1 MNPPPQRLPVL
12 PRHDLLGLDTAS
24 LKHSIANRLTY
35 SVGKDVHTAT
45 NRDWLHT
52 VAYAV
57 RDRLMERWME
67 TQRSYYHADTK
78 RVYYLSLEFLMGR
91 TLMNSLLNMRIHEP
105 VRQALMEIGIDLEV
119 LRETEDEA
127 GLGNGGLGRLAA
139 CFLDAMATL
148 GLPGVGYGIRY
159 EYGMFRQRIEG
170 GGQVEQPDN
179 WLRYGNPW
187 EFPRPEVLYP
197 VHFHGRVVRFTDE
210 HGRSRH
216 HWVDTEQVM
225 AMAYDTPIPGYGTD
239 TVNNLRLWSA
249 KATRDFDLRT
259 FNAGNYIGAVE
270 DKNASENLS
279 KVLYPDDS
287 TANGRML
294 RLKQQYLFVSASLQ
308 DILYRYRKMHDG
320 FDALPDKVAIQLN
333 DTHPS
338 IAIPELMRLL
348 VDVHELDWDRA
359 WNLVT
364 RVFSYTNHTLMPEA
378 LETWPVGLLEAVLPR
393 HLEIVYE
400 INRRFLADVRHR
412 HPGDEARVQRMS
424 LLDEGHDR
432 RVRMAHLAIV
442 GSHRVNGVSA
452 IHTRLMRET
461 IFADFHGFTPD
472 KIVNVT
478 NGVTP
483 RRWLNQANPRLTALI
498 TDHLG
503 DGWLKDL
510 DALAGV
516 APLADDDAFRAAFR
530 AAKRAN
536 KEDLARLIRDH
547 LGIDVN
553 ADSLFDVHVKR
564 IHEYKR
570 QLLNMLHVVTRYNR
584 LRAGA
589 DSVPRTVLFAGKA
602 APGYTRAKLVIR
614 LINAVA
620 DVVNHDP
627 AVRERLKV
635 VFIPNYDVTTAA
647 DIIPAAD
654 LSEQISTAGTEASGT
669 GNMKLALNGALTLGT
684 LDGANVEIRD
694 AVGADNIFIFGHSV
708 EEIARLRREGYD
720 PWRYY
725 RENAELRQALDM
737 IVAGYFSPDDP
748 GRFRPLV
755 DDLLNGDPFLLLAD
769 YGDYIACQE
778 RVEALYR
785 DPEEW
790 SRRAILNVAHMAWFS
805 ADRAV
810 REYAEKIWDVRPV
823 TAETPARVRAIGG
836 G

>member
-364 RVFSYTNHTLMPEA
+364 RVFP
-378 LETWPVGLLEAVLPR
+378 
-393 HLEIVYE
+393 
-400 INRRFLADVRHR
+400 
-412 HPGDEARVQRMS
+412 
-424 LLDEGHDR
+424 
-432 RVRMAHLAIV
+432 
-442 GSHRVNGVSA
+442 
-452 IHTRLMRET
+452 
-461 IFADFHGFTPD
+461 TP
-472 KIVNVT
+472 T
-478 NGVTP
+478 TP
-483 RRWLNQANPRLTALI
+483 
-498 TDHLG
+498 
-503 DGWLKDL
+503 
-510 DALAGV
+510 
-516 APLADDDAFRAAFR
+516 
-530 AAKRAN
+530 
-536 KEDLARLIRDH
+536 
-547 LGIDVN
+547 
-553 ADSLFDVHVKR
+553 
-564 IHEYKR
+564 
-570 QLLNMLHVVTRYNR
+570 
-584 LRAGA
+584 
-589 DSVPRTVLFAGKA
+589 
-602 APGYTRAKLVIR
+602 
-614 LINAVA
+614 
-620 DVVNHDP
+620 
-627 AVRERLKV
+627 
-635 VFIPNYDVTTAA
+635 
-647 DIIPAAD
+647 
-654 LSEQISTAGTEASGT
+654 
-669 GNMKLALNGALTLGT
+669 
-684 LDGANVEIRD
+684 
-694 AVGADNIFIFGHSV
+694 
-708 EEIARLRREGYD
+708 
-720 PWRYY
+720 
-725 RENAELRQALDM
+725 
-737 IVAGYFSPDDP
+737 
-748 GRFRPLV
+748 
-755 DDLLNGDPFLLLAD
+755 
-769 YGDYIACQE
+769 
-778 RVEALYR
+778 
-785 DPEEW
+785 
-790 SRRAILNVAHMAWFS
+790 
-805 ADRAV
+805 
-810 REYAEKIWDVRPV
+810 
-823 TAETPARVRAIGG
+823 
-836 G
+836 

>member
-105 VRQALMEIGIDLEV
+105 VRQALMEIGLDLEV
-119 LRETEDEA
+119 LRETEHEA
-127 GLGNGGLGRLAA
+127 ALGNGGLGRLAA

-197 VHFHGRVVRFTDE
+197 VQFHGRVMRFTDE

-259 FNAGNYIGAVE
+259 FNAGNYI
-270 DKNASENLS
+270 
-279 KVLYPDDS
+279 
-287 TANGRML
+287 ANGRML

-424 LLDEGHDR
+424 LLDEGHGR

-498 TDHLG
+498 TGHLG

-516 APLADDDAFRAAFR
+516 APLADDAAFRAAFR
-530 AAKRAN
+530 AAKQAN
-536 KEDLARLIRDH
+536 KQDLARQIRDR
-547 LGIDVN
+547 LGVAVD
-553 ADSLFDVHVKR
+553 AESLFDVHVKR

-570 QLLNMLHVVTRYNR
+570 QLLNVLHVVTCYNR
-584 LRAGA
+584 LRAGT

-602 APGYTRAKLVIR
+602 APGYARAKLVIH

-694 AVGADNIFIFGHSV
+694 AVGADNIFIFGHNV
-708 EEIARLRREGYD
+708 EEVARLRREGYD
-720 PWRYY
+720 PWHYY

-737 IVAGYFSPDDP
+737 IAAGYFSHDDP

-769 YGDYIACQE
+769 YGGYIACQE
-778 RVEALYR
+778 RVDALYR

-790 SRRAILNVAHMAWFS
+790 SRRAILNVAHMARFS

-810 REYAEKIWDVRPV
+810 REYAEKIWDVRPI
-823 TAETPARVRAIGG
+823 TTETPARVRAMGRG
-836 G
+836 

>member
-1 MNPPPQRLPVL
+1 
-12 PRHDLLGLDTAS
+12 
-24 LKHSIANRLTY
+24 
-35 SVGKDVHTAT
+35 
-45 NRDWLHT
+45 
-52 VAYAV
+52 
-57 RDRLMERWME
+57 
-67 TQRSYYHADTK
+67 
-78 RVYYLSLEFLMGR
+78 
-91 TLMNSLLNMRIHEP
+91 
-105 VRQALMEIGIDLEV
+105 
-119 LRETEDEA
+119 
-127 GLGNGGLGRLAA
+127 
-139 CFLDAMATL
+139 
-148 GLPGVGYGIRY
+148 
-159 EYGMFRQRIEG
+159 
-170 GGQVEQPDN
+170 
-179 WLRYGNPW
+179 
-187 EFPRPEVLYP
+187 
-197 VHFHGRVVRFTDE
+197 
-210 HGRSRH
+210 
-216 HWVDTEQVM
+216 
-225 AMAYDTPIPGYGTD
+225 
-239 TVNNLRLWSA
+239 
-249 KATRDFDLRT
+249 
-259 FNAGNYIGAVE
+259 
-270 DKNASENLS
+270 
-279 KVLYPDDS
+279 
-287 TANGRML
+287 
-294 RLKQQYLFVSASLQ
+294 
-308 DILYRYRKMHDG
+308 
-320 FDALPDKVAIQLN
+320 
-333 DTHPS
+333 
-338 IAIPELMRLL
+338 
-348 VDVHELDWDRA
+348 
-359 WNLVT
+359 
-364 RVFSYTNHTLMPEA
+364 MPEA

-547 LGIDVN
+547 LGIAVD

-570 QLLNMLHVVTRYNR
+570 QLLNVLHVVTCYNR

-810 REYAEKIWDVRPV
+810 REYAEKSG
-823 TAETPARVRAIGG
+823 TCAR
-836 G
+836 

>member
-547 LGIDVN
+547 LGIAVD

-570 QLLNMLHVVTRYNR
+570 QLLNVLHVVTCYNR